1 MKTYKEFITEL
12 DVETLKSHSVKRF
25 AQADAIPVKNRKG
38 NEFSTLT
45 AKGYK
50 SLRKARMKQDPEGYA
65 RAEKNDTRGYDQPN
79 RYHGD

>member
-1 MKTYKEFITEL
+1 MKTFKELITEL

-25 AQADAIPVKNRKG
+25 AQADAVVRNKG
-38 NEFSTLT
+38 NQYSTLM

-50 SLRKARMKQDPEGYA
+50 SLRKAMKKRDPEGYA